1 MDVAH
6 SYRELPFIGR
16 VVTAQDM
23 SEVEAVIPETAT
35 RV

>member
-16 VVTAQDM
+16 VVTAEDADA
-23 SEVEAVIPETAT
+23 AVPETVT

>member
-16 VVTAQDM
+16 VVT
-23 SEVEAVIPETAT
+23 SEDPSDAAIPETAA